1 MDSGD
6 VNVATISLRSHYA
19 IVRGG
24 NSEDGLPLS
33 QSKISRKGAK
43 APPSKMWHTCFM
55 TDVKQAVAIAM
66 TYFRTLMDDKGL
78 SDILLE
84 EVELSDDERYWNV
97 TLSALLPAS
106 NEEPVYEF
114 NSIAQALGQQP
125 QRRRVYKVFK
135 INAERATV
143 QSMKIRQAS

>member
-1 MDSGD
+1 
-6 VNVATISLRSHYA
+6 
-19 IVRGG
+19 
-24 NSEDGLPLS
+24 
-33 QSKISRKGAK
+33 
-43 APPSKMWHTCFM
+43 M

-84 EVELSDDERYWNV
+84 EVELSDDERFWNV
-97 TLSALLPAS
+97 TLSALLPTS
-106 NEEPVYEF
+106 NEEPAHEF
-114 NSIAQALGQQP
+114 NSLAQALLQQP

>member
-1 MDSGD
+1 
-6 VNVATISLRSHYA
+6 
-19 IVRGG
+19 
-24 NSEDGLPLS
+24 
-33 QSKISRKGAK
+33 
-43 APPSKMWHTCFM
+43 M
-55 TDVKQAVAIAM
+55 TDVKEAVAVAI
-66 TYFRTLMDDKGL
+66 TYFRALLDDKGL

-84 EVELSDDERYWNV
+84 EVELSDDERFWTV

-106 NEEPVYEF
+106 KEEPEYAI
-114 NSIAQALGQQP
+114 NALAQALGQKP

>member
-1 MDSGD
+1 
-6 VNVATISLRSHYA
+6 
-19 IVRGG
+19 
-24 NSEDGLPLS
+24 
-33 QSKISRKGAK
+33 
-43 APPSKMWHTCFM
+43 M
-55 TDVKQAVAIAM
+55 TDVKDAVAVAI
-66 TYFRTLMDDKGL
+66 TYFRALMDVKGL

-84 EVELSDDERYWNV
+84 EVELSDDVRLWTV

-106 NEEPVYEF
+106 KDEPEYAI
-114 NSIAQALGQQP
+114 NALAQALGQQP

>member
-1 MDSGD
+1 
-6 VNVATISLRSHYA
+6 
-19 IVRGG
+19 
-24 NSEDGLPLS
+24 
-33 QSKISRKGAK
+33 
-43 APPSKMWHTCFM
+43 M
-55 TDVKQAVAIAM
+55 TDVKEAVAVAI
-66 TYFRTLMDDKGL
+66 TYFRALMDDEGL

-84 EVELSDDERYWNV
+84 EVELSDDERFWTV

-106 NEEPVYEF
+106 KEEPEYV
-114 NSIAQALGQQP
+114 NALAQALGQKP